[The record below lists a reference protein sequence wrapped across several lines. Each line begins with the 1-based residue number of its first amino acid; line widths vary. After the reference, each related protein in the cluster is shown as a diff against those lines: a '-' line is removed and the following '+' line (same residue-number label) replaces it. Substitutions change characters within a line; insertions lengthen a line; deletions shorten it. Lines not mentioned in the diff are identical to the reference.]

1 MGSELSS
8 EFKTLLILSEILIP
22 VIIFIGAYFILKP
35 TFFPDKKKDE
45 KADETES
52 QCDTSPSTIELVLFH

>member
-35 TFFPDKKKDE
+35 TFFPDKKKDDKPE
-45 KADETES
+45 ETES
-52 QCDTSPSTIELVLFH
+52 